1 MTRKAVYLDLSIPL
15 FEKESDLSEYKIVL
29 DELSKSISRSVN
41 IKYYCFIP
49 LETLNLIGSNAQII
63 YSLKNLMSHERVQFV
78 ISVNFN
84 TFSSIM
90 SEDLLEVNSLLN
102 EYLISYLFG
111 ELKTFEGE
119 RAVVGKNLITFTPF
133 KNVMSLQDISTLN
146 NFGYHNF
153 ILSNEVCR
161 RTFISN
167 GDIFISLKDSV
178 SNLFG
183 GFIDLKT
190 FKEWFDASIATND
203 YELIN
208 IPLYT
213 LFKSYKETFKVNL
226 VSFFHLLDHQPEV
239 EYAFVEESFMLP
251 ITKDIADNFSEVSV
265 KDYFLENFKLDR
277 ELLDIQEKLSLYIKP
292 SLLNDFER
300 IFENNDDFRN
310 IPLWETS
317 GNKLVDGY
325 LKFTYLMLTLLS
337 FSIHGKINLLNKGF
351 LTHISSIINELKVYS
366 TGVDGFTEVL
376 NDYSE
381 FINQKLPH

>member
-1 MTRKAVYLDLSIPL
+1 
-15 FEKESDLSEYKIVL
+15 
-29 DELSKSISRSVN
+29 
-41 IKYYCFIP
+41 
-49 LETLNLIGSNAQII
+49 
-63 YSLKNLMSHERVQFV
+63 
-78 ISVNFN
+78 
-84 TFSSIM
+84 
-90 SEDLLEVNSLLN
+90 
-102 EYLISYLFG
+102 
-111 ELKTFEGE
+111 
-119 RAVVGKNLITFTPF
+119 
-133 KNVMSLQDISTLN
+133 
-146 NFGYHNF
+146 
-153 ILSNEVCR
+153 
-161 RTFISN
+161 
-167 GDIFISLKDSV
+167 
-178 SNLFG
+178 
-183 GFIDLKT
+183 
-190 FKEWFDASIATND
+190 
-203 YELIN
+203 
-208 IPLYT
+208 
-213 LFKSYKETFKVNL
+213 
-226 VSFFHLLDHQPEV
+226 
-239 EYAFVEESFMLP
+239 MLP